1 MTSGPW
7 PVQTDALDAHDDIL
21 DVAGRFAREPGTVLL
36 LSGGDQDTA
45 RHHVLGVWPWLTLT
59 AQGRA
64 GSVTT
69 ADGSRSFT
77 GDPLQELAA
86 LLERHRVPASADLP
100 LAAGLLGYLAYD
112 LKDHLERLPRTS
124 VDDLQLPGLLLYAPS
139 ALIIEDRRT
148 GRRQL
153 LSTGPDPS
161 VRDRVLARLA
171 GSAPVLAIDEAAAGP
186 VRAGVTRT
194 VYEAA
199 VEEIKELIRA
209 GDVYQVNY
217 TQRFQAPFTGDAFGL
232 LRRLHGANPASF
244 FAFVQAGDHQVVS
257 TSPERFLRRRGS
269 QVESRPIKGTRPRGD
284 TPEADAALGAELQ
297 ASEKDDAEL
306 SMIVDLVRNDL
317 GKVCR
322 PGSVKVAAHKQL
334 ESYRNVHHLVSVVT
348 GELDAGQGTV
358 DLLRAAFPAGSI
370 TGCPKI
376 RAMEII
382 DQLEPCRRHVYC
394 GSLGYLGFDDT
405 ADLSVAIR
413 TATITGGV
421 ISWSVGGGI
430 VADSDPA
437 AEYAE
442 SLYKGR
448 TLAEACGADH
458 LLAGAPDPAE
468 PRCWHNGR
476 LVRRS
481 SASVPVDDLGL
492 LRGYGLFETLRAD
505 HGRAPLLAD
514 HIARLEASWRVLMPS
529 QPPDLTWADIIAEV
543 LAANGLDTR
552 PALVRLVA
560 TRGTR
565 EAPPWDHCLTVTAVP
580 YTHRLV
586 AFGVDALS
594 LATYPEPRQNPL
606 AAHKTLSYIYYTQAG
621 AWAKL
626 HGGHEALILNPDGS
640 VSEGNS
646 SGIVVIRGTRAIRPE
661 SPAALPSVMAAA
673 VCRQLAA
680 WGYAV
685 EVAPVRPSELL
696 EADLVMV
703 TSGMMGAVPVG
714 MVDGQA
720 CRTDSDLW
728 RRLNDAIIP
737 GWDHELGGRPLA

>member
-1 MTSGPW
+1 M
-7 PVQTDALDAHDDIL
+7 DAGEDIL
-21 DVAGRFAREPGTVLL
+21 DLAARFAHEPGTVLL
-36 LSGGDQDTA
+36 LSGGDLDTA
-45 RHHVLGVWPWLTLT
+45 RHHVLGVRPWLTFSARGGVSTLT
-59 AQGRA
+59 DRDGA
-64 GSVTT
+64 TT
-69 ADGSRSFT
+69 VP
-77 GDPLQELAA
+77 GDPFAVLAD
-86 LLERHRVPASADLP
+86 LLERHRVAGASGSGP
-100 LAAGLLGYLAYD
+100 LASGLLGYLAYD

-124 VDDLQLPGLLLYAPS
+124 VDDLQLPGLLLYAP
-139 ALIIEDRRT
+139 AVLIVDDRRT
-148 GRRQL
+148 GRREL
-153 LSTGPDPS
+153 ITTGPEPA
-161 VRDRVLARLA
+161 VREQVLAQL
-171 GSAPVLAIDEAAAGP
+171 AAAPPPAGAP
-186 VRAGVTRT
+186 PQAGTVRAGVAREAYLEAVRT
-194 VYEAA
+194 
-199 VEEIKELIRA
+199 IQELILA

-217 TQRFQAPFTGDAFGL
+217 TQRFQAPLTGDPFAL
-232 LRRLHGANPASF
+232 LRRLHAANPASF

-257 TSPERFLRRRGS
+257 TSPERFLRRRGPH
-269 QVESRPIKGTRPRGD
+269 VESRPIKGTRSRGG
-284 TPEADAALGAELQ
+284 TPAADAALRAELL
-297 ASEKDDAEL
+297 ASAKDDAEL

-322 PGSVKVAAHKQL
+322 PGTVRVAAHKVLQ
-334 ESYRNVHHLVSVVT
+334 SYRNVHHLVSVVT
-348 GELDAGQGTV
+348 GELDPGRGTV
-358 DLLRAAFPAGSI
+358 DLVRAAFPAGSI

-405 ADLSVAIR
+405 CDLSVAIR
-413 TATITGGV
+413 TATIIGGM

-442 SLYKGR
+442 SLHKGR
-448 TLAEACGADH
+448 TLAEACGVDH
-458 LLAGAPDPAE
+458 LLAGAPDPHE

-476 LVRRS
+476 LVPLS
-481 SASVPVDDLGL
+481 TAMVPVGDLGL
-492 LRGYGLFETLRAD
+492 LRGFGLFETLRAD

-514 HIARLEASWRVLMPS
+514 HVARLEASWRVLMPS
-529 QPPDLTWADIIAEV
+529 EPPDLTWQDIIADV
-543 LAANGLDTR
+543 LAANGLAER
-552 PALVRLVA
+552 PALVRVVA

-586 AFGVDALS
+586 AFGVDALR

-621 AWAKL
+621 AWARAQ
-626 HGGHEALILNPDGS
+626 GCHEALILNPDGS

-646 SGIVVIRGTRAIRPE
+646 CGILVVRGRTVTRPE

-685 EVAPVRPSELL
+685 EVAPVRPAELAT
-696 EADLVMV
+696 ADLVMA

-714 MVDGQA
+714 SVDGRA

-728 RRLNDAIIP
+728 RRLDDAIIP
-737 GWDHELGGRPLA
+737 GWDHELDKPPPS